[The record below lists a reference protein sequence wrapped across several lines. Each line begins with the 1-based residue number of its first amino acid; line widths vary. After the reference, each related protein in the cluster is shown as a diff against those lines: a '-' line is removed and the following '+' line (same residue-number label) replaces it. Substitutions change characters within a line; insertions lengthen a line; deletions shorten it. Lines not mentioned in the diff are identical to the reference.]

1 MGDRLGAASHPQDIG
16 EDENPALSE
25 KPPDNQADVDNY
37 NKDEVSQQL
46 VGPSPK
52 SSYRRHRRSRVHLD
66 IEVSDNTLSKT
77 QGGSDQLLNECK
89 DFDDPNDLSILNR
102 HFELLKER
110 FNKIPEIPLN
120 GRPKTMSSFI
130 DNSPSPNIIG
140 SMSRQSPSPSTPMT
154 QVNGAGPMAGAMANG
169 VPMSAG
175 HQMDLNHLYE
185 MVVELSDVLKQNREM
200 TRGIITSAEDIMVCA
215 SLSSSTVNQTSLL
228 S

>member
-1 MGDRLGAASHPQDIG
+1 MGDRLEAASHPQDIG
-16 EDENPALSE
+16 DVENPTLSE

-37 NKDEVSQQL
+37 NKDEVSQQS

-52 SSYRRHRRSRVHLD
+52 SSYRRHRRSRVYLD
-66 IEVSDNTLSKT
+66 TEVSDNTLSKI
-77 QGGSDQLLNECK
+77 QRGSDQTLNESK
-89 DFDDPNDLSILNR
+89 DFDDPNDLSILNW

-110 FNKIPEIPLN
+110 FNKVPEIHLN
-120 GRPKTMSSFI
+120 GRPKTMSSFM
-130 DNSPSPNIIG
+130 DNSPNPNIMG
-140 SMSRQSPSPSTPMT
+140 SMSRQSQSPSTPMT
-154 QVNGAGPMAGAMANG
+154 QVNGGGPMAGAMANG

-215 SLSSSTVNQTSLL
+215 SLSSSTINQTNLL
-228 S
+228 I